1 MKFDVEICVFVSQLW
16 QKYPCVNTKFRHKVR
31 ILNVTAHNAVSF
43 SGILFIDLA
52 AEPTNTGLM
61 YWGALLCLLLE
72 QENSFY
78 AAYLFR
84 SPNHTRQRVCFLV
97 WFWRITYIYDCSVLT
112 DNISYL
118 KMCLQIIEQFRNN
131 GAQHK
136 IKRPWIS
143 HHWLHI
149 ICTKEDKREGE
160 TLLYA
165 CDLQAYQRASLIV
178 QWCIGACGSVKTM
191 LLLWFEPMF
200 K

>member
-1 MKFDVEICVFVSQLW
+1 MHYSE
-16 QKYPCVNTKFRHKVR
+16 
-31 ILNVTAHNAVSF
+31 
-43 SGILFIDLA
+43 FIDLA

-118 KMCLQIIEQFRNN
+118 KMCLQIIEQFQNN

-143 HHWLHI
+143 HHWLYI

-165 CDLQAYQRASLIV
+165 CDLQAYQCASLIV
-178 QWCIGACGSVKTM
+178 QWCIGACGSVKSM